1 VLFVVNLIVKAGY
14 DEVSVGAARIV
25 AETVQAIP
33 NARLC
38 LPTGR
43 TPRGMYRELI
53 RLHRTE
59 RLDFSRVRVFQLDE
73 YIGLRPGHPETFKSY
88 LWREFLNH
96 VNVRRANIHF
106 IENDYEEVIRSNGG
120 IDLLVLGIG
129 INGHL
134 GFNEPGSETDSR
146 TRIVDLAGSTING
159 MRHTFAPD
167 ELPHQAVT
175 IGIATIMEARRIL
188 LLASGTEK
196 ASILA
201 KALGDPVT
209 TALPASILQ
218 LHANVTVIA
227 DQDALSL

>member
-1 VLFVVNLIVKAGY
+1 VNLIVKSSY
-14 DEVSVGAARIV
+14 DELCAGAAQTV
-25 AETVQAIP
+25 AEIVRAAP

-43 TPRGMYRELI
+43 TPLGMYRELI
-53 RLHRTE
+53 RLHRTG

-73 YIGLRPGHPETFKSY
+73 YIGLRPGHPDSFKSY

-106 IENDYEEVIRSNGG
+106 IENDYEQAIRSAGG

-134 GFNEPGSETDSR
+134 GFNEPGSESDSR
-146 TRIVDLAGSTING
+146 TRIVDLADATISG
-159 MRHTFAPD
+159 IRRIFAPD

-175 IGIATIMEARRIL
+175 IGLATIMDAKRIL
-188 LLASGTEK
+188 LLASGAEK

-201 KALGDPVT
+201 RAMTGPVT
-209 TALPASILQ
+209 TAIPASILQ
-218 LHANVTVIA
+218 SHPRVTVIA
-227 DQDALSL
+227 DNEAVAALHH